1 MSQNLFIGTTKEKF
15 LYHNTLLCLV
25 KALQGQNVTI
35 DLRNDTYIC
44 GHVSSV
50 DG

>member
-1 MSQNLFIGTTKEKF
+1 MFAGTSKERF

-25 KALQGQNVTI
+25 KALQGKNITV
-35 DLRNDTYIC
+35 DLRNDSYLC
-44 GHVSSV
+44 GTISSV